1 MTQTARGLLP
11 PDVNA
16 AELAAGREDLA
27 AAREEQTANKGP
39 FFFKLPEEACSC
51 TQ

>member
-1 MTQTARGLLP
+1 MSSIGINITS
-11 PDVNA
+11 
-16 AELAAGREDLA
+16 EDLA

-51 TQ
+51 T